1 MASASS
7 KHRKNTP
14 GGQEVDGEGS
24 VLETTNPV
32 KASPK
37 RRTAGER
44 PRNDDEITVS
54 RRPSG
59 QKPASELG
67 EKRPTD
73 LQGAEETT
81 ALDDAQGEGGKT
93 SPKRRIGTKRPRND
107 ETNPGVPE
115 TTNGHDSK
123 DNEPNHLHRPRNDEY
138 SEEGKTID
146 LFDAGDDA
154 AENNSVRAYFD
165 EEFSP
170 DGDQLS
176 KSDQAS
182 PKRRKTSVRPR
193 NDDLHNSVPETTNM
207 TAAGADE
214 SNLSERPRNDD
225 SKRRLAP
232 VKRGRPK
239 LEPLTPVEDPDGEL
253 FICDVLDAIPK
264 DDIPTMEHPI
274 FTLATQPDMREIHY
288 EHNGTIVDI
297 WPSRLGLAT
306 IHDKDILIYCIS
318 QLIAKKNKG
327 EPYGRKLRLQPY
339 QLLTWARRQTSGDG
353 YRRLVNALDRLSGTR
368 IKTNIKTLDGIE
380 YTSGVGLINEYNA
393 RRSSRTGQVID
404 VEITLSEWLFKMVE
418 GANVLTLHRDYF
430 SLRRSVDRRVYELAR
445 KHCGSQPK
453 WSVSLEILKKKTG
466 AGGTI
471 RHFREDVRRLVDTNH
486 LPDYTV
492 EFDNDVVTFFS
503 RAVLAAAAAPQP
515 KAPFIEPETFND
527 ARVVAP
533 GYDVYALHRE
543 WVEWWQDGGC
553 QPLRDANAAFLG
565 FCRQKT
571 TKKQFGR

>member
-1 MASASS
+1 MSAKTQRKSAGEVAPGPIAAAQDGEYDETGEGKIGGITKASS
-7 KHRKNTP
+7 K
-14 GGQEVDGEGS
+14 
-24 VLETTNPV
+24 
-32 KASPK
+32 
-37 RRTAGER
+37 
-44 PRNDDEITVS
+44 
-54 RRPSG
+54 
-59 QKPASELG
+59 
-67 EKRPTD
+67 
-73 LQGAEETT
+73 
-81 ALDDAQGEGGKT
+81 
-93 SPKRRIGTKRPRND
+93 RRITTKRPRND
-107 ETNPGVPE
+107 EPNEGVLE
-115 TTNGHDSK
+115 TTNPRDE
-123 DNEPNHLHRPRNDEY
+123 DNDDEILEARPRNDEF
-138 SEEGKTID
+138 SEDGETID
-146 LFDAGDDA
+146 LFDGSDD
-154 AENNSVRAYFD
+154 EVEILPRSDYSD
-165 EEFSP
+165 EEFARHIEWP
-170 DGDQLS
+170 DEIDR
-176 KSDQAS
+176 AS
-182 PKRRKTSVRPR
+182 PKRRGNSLRPR
-193 NDDLHNSVPETTNM
+193 NDESSPNVLETTNIE
-207 TAAGADE
+207 GAVYGREADA
-214 SNLSERPRNDD
+214 ERPRNDD
-225 SKRRLAP
+225 SGAKKAP
-232 VKRGRPK
+232 AKRGRPK
-239 LEPLTPVEDPDGEL
+239 LEPLTPVGDPDGEL

-339 QLLTWARRQTSGDG
+339 QLLKWARRQTSGDG

-393 RRSSRTGQVID
+393 RRSAKTGLVID

-471 RHFREDVRRLVDTNH
+471 RHFREDVRRLVSTNH

-492 EFDNDVVTFFS
+492 EFENDVITFFS
-503 RAVLAAAAAPQP
+503 RSVLAAAAAPQP
-515 KAPFIEPETFND
+515 KAPFVEPEIFND

-543 WVEWWQDGGC
+543 WVEWWHDGGC
-553 QPLRDANAAFLG
+553 QPLRDAGAAFLG
-565 FCRQKT
+565 FCRQKAN
-571 TKKQFGR
+571 KRQPAR